1 MVFES
6 REEAGTLLADKLK
19 KYGKN
24 CLVLAIPRGGVVVGA
39 QIAHARSCPLEVII
53 TRKLGAPGNPELAIG
68 ATTSKGGVVLDQ
80 ELIKKLEVTKGYIR
94 SELSRQQKEARRRE
108 KVYLKGEPI
117 NITDKTVI
125 LVDDGIATGAT
136 IEAAIQAVREERP
149 ARVILAVP
157 VAPPH
162 TVERLKNE
170 VDELVVLSTPEHFWA
185 IGEFYSSFPQI
196 SDEEVVSILRE
207 ASQRP
212 QRD

>member
-24 CLVLAIPRGGVVVGA
+24 CVVLAIPRGGVVVGA

-53 TRKLGAPGNPELAIG
+53 IRKLGAPSNPELAIG